1 MSSILPEIF
10 HFYVTVGVIFNEILK
25 QLEFFI
31 DGISI
36 MINQIFRLKKTLTTY
51 NSNVFIM
58 TTIMLLISVMYTTS
72 NRCFWSS
79 TIDII

>member
-10 HFYVTVGVIFNEILK
+10 HFYVTVGVIFHEILK